1 MILLFE
7 VPVAAFYVF
16 LMTAQPTLTDPKALA
31 HRRARATVRGMFLQQ
46 AAADEVQDR
55 VGLVKKA
62 FTAPAI
68 VTAFPQVWAASF
80 PEAKITPEAE
90 VLALE
95 PQAHDLVI
103 HAMGLHWVNDPIGQ
117 LIQCR
122 RALRPDGLLHAVA
135 LGGQTLHE
143 LRACLGQAEAEVTGG
158 LSPRI
163 APMGE
168 LRDLGALLQRA
179 GLALPVADSQ
189 PLTVE
194 YEHAWALMRDLREM
208 GETNALQARLRRPTG
223 RAVLTR
229 AAELYATHFTAA
241 SGRVTAT
248 FDMIF
253 LAGWAP
259 DESQQKPLRP
269 GSAQQRLADALNS
282 REEPLPD

>member
-1 MILLFE
+1 
-7 VPVAAFYVF
+7 
-16 LMTAQPTLTDPKALA
+16 MTAQPPLIDPTALA
-31 HRRARATVRGMFLQQ
+31 HRRARATERGMFLQQ
-46 AAADEVQDR
+46 AAAEDVQDR
-55 VGLVKKA
+55 VGMVKKA

-68 VTAFPQVWAASF
+68 VTAFPQVWATSF
-80 PEAKITPEAE
+80 PEAKIIPEAE

-103 HAMGLHWVNDPIGQ
+103 HAMGLHWANDPIGQ

-122 RALRPDGLLHAVA
+122 RALRPDGLLQAVA
-135 LGGQTLHE
+135 LGGQTLNE

-179 GLALPVADSQ
+179 GMALPVADSQ

-194 YEHAWALMRDLREM
+194 YTDAWALMRDLREM
-208 GETNALQARLRRPTG
+208 GEGNALEARLRRPTR
-223 RAVLTR
+223 RAVLQR
-229 AAELYATHFTAA
+229 ATELYAAHFTAP
-241 SGRVTAT
+241 SGRITAT

>member
-1 MILLFE
+1 MTPLFE

-16 LMTAQPTLTDPKALA
+16 LMTAQPPLIDPTALA
-31 HRRARATVRGMFLQQ
+31 HRRARATERGMFLQQ
-46 AAADEVQDR
+46 AAAEDVQDR

-68 VTAFPQVWAASF
+68 VTAFPQIWAASF
-80 PEAKITPEAE
+80 PEAKIIPEAE

-103 HAMGLHWVNDPIGQ
+103 HAMGLHWANDPIGQ

-122 RALRPDGLLHAVA
+122 RALRPDGLLQAVA
-135 LGGQTLHE
+135 LGGQTLNE

-179 GLALPVADSQ
+179 GMALPVADSQ

-194 YEHAWALMRDLREM
+194 YTDAWALMRDLREM
-208 GETNALQARLRRPTG
+208 GEGNALEARLRRPTR
-223 RAVLTR
+223 RAVLQR
-229 AAELYATHFTAA
+229 ATELYAAHFTAP
-241 SGRVTAT
+241 SGRITAT

>member
-1 MILLFE
+1 
-7 VPVAAFYVF
+7 
-16 LMTAQPTLTDPKALA
+16 MTAQPPLIDPTALS
-31 HRRARATVRGMFLQQ
+31 HRRARATERGMFLQQ
-46 AAADEVQDR
+46 AAAEDVQDR

-68 VTAFPQVWAASF
+68 VTAFPQIWAASF
-80 PEAKITPEAE
+80 PEAKIIPEAE

-103 HAMGLHWVNDPIGQ
+103 HAMGLHWANDPIGQ

-122 RALRPDGLLHAVA
+122 RALRPDGLLQAVA
-135 LGGQTLHE
+135 LGGQTLSE

-179 GLALPVADSQ
+179 GMALPVADSQ

-194 YEHAWALMRDLREM
+194 YTDAWALMRDLREM
-208 GETNALQARLRRPTG
+208 GEGNALEARLRRPTR
-223 RAVLTR
+223 RAVLQR
-229 AAELYATHFTAA
+229 ATELYAAHFTAP
-241 SGRVTAT
+241 SGRITAT

>member
-1 MILLFE
+1 MRALFE
-7 VPVAAFYVF
+7 VSVAAFYVF
-16 LMTAQPTLTDPKALA
+16 LMTAQPTLTDLKALT
-31 HRRARATVRGMFLQQ
+31 HRRARATARGMFLQQ
-46 AAADEVQDR
+46 AAAEEVQDR

-68 VTAFPQVWAASF
+68 VTAFPQVWEAAF
-80 PEAKITPEAE
+80 PKAKIVPEGE

-103 HAMGLHWVNDPIGQ
+103 HAMGLHWTNDPIGQ

-122 RALRPDGLLHAVA
+122 RALRPDGLLQAVA

-194 YEHAWALMRDLREM
+194 YEDAWALMRDLREM

-229 AAELYATHFTAA
+229 AAELYATHFTAP

>member
-1 MILLFE
+1 MIPLFE
-7 VPVAAFYVF
+7 VPVTAFYVF
-16 LMTAQPTLTDPKALA
+16 LMTAQPPLIDPTALA
-31 HRRARATVRGMFLQQ
+31 HRRARATERGMFLQQ
-46 AAADEVQDR
+46 AAAEDVQDR

-68 VTAFPQVWAASF
+68 VTAFPQVWAALF
-80 PEAKITPEAE
+80 PDATLIPEAE

-103 HAMGLHWVNDPIGQ
+103 HAMGLHWANDPIGQ

-122 RALRPDGLLHAVA
+122 RALRPDGLLQAVA
-135 LGGQTLHE
+135 LGGQTLNE

-194 YEHAWALMRDLREM
+194 YTDAWALMRDLREM
-208 GETNALQARLRRPTG
+208 GEGNALEARLRRPTR
-223 RAVLTR
+223 RAVLQR
-229 AAELYATHFTAA
+229 ATELYAAHFTAP
-241 SGRVTAT
+241 SGRITAT

>member
-1 MILLFE
+1 MN
-7 VPVAAFYVF
+7 
-16 LMTAQPTLTDPKALA
+16 TQPSLTDSNALA
-31 HRRARATVRGMFLQQ
+31 QRRARATPRGMFLQQ
-46 AAADEVQDR
+46 AAFDEIEDR
-55 VGLVKKA
+55 LSVVNKS
-62 FTAPAI
+62 FTAPAV
-68 VTAFPQVWAASF
+68 VTAFPQVWGALMAW
-80 PEAKITPEAE
+80 AKIVPDSE

-95 PQAHDLVI
+95 PGAHDLVV
-103 HAMGLHWVNDPIGQ
+103 HAMNLHWANDPVGQ

-122 RALRPDGLLHAVA
+122 RALRPDGLLQVA
-135 LGGQTLHE
+135 AFGGQTLHE

-158 LSPRI
+158 LSPRV
-163 APMGE
+163 APMAE

-194 YEHAWALMRDLREM
+194 YTDAWALMRDLRVM
-208 GETNALQARLRRPTG
+208 GEANALSARLRRPTK

-229 AAELYATHFTAA
+229 AAELYATHFTAP

-248 FDMIF
+248 FDLIF

-259 DESQQKPLRP
+259 DESQPKPLRP
-269 GSAQQRLADALNS
+269 GSAQQRLADALNG

>member
-1 MILLFE
+1 
-7 VPVAAFYVF
+7 
-16 LMTAQPTLTDPKALA
+16 MTAQPTLTDPKALA

-68 VTAFPQVWAASF
+68 VTAFPQVWAAAF
-80 PEAKITPEAE
+80 PEAQIIPEAE

-103 HAMGLHWVNDPIGQ
+103 HAMGLHWANDPIGQ

-122 RALRPDGLLHAVA
+122 RALRPDGLLQAVA